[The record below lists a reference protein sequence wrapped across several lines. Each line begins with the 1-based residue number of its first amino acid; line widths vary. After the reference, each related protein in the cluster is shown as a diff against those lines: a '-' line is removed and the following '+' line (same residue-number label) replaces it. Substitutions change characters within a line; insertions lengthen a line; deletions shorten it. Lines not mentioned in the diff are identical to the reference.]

1 MNMPTRAFLQNYKVS
16 ISTLSPVHIGC
27 GEDYEPTNYVM
38 DEQCLH
44 YFDVFGLADVLTEDD
59 RKALD
64 GINKERSPLLKLQKF
79 FYDRK
84 EQFIPNKSFSRVVAY
99 DLYKK
104 YNNVIGKAA
113 NVESDG
119 KPVINAL
126 EIARTSYNLHNGL
139 PTIPGTSLKGAI
151 RTALLNK
158 RNEGKSTQY
167 DSKKAKSLEK
177 DLLQGSFETDPL
189 RLLKIGDA
197 NFIESK
203 AALYPRIAFEN
214 NVKRVPPKGNKPT
227 KQLLSLM
234 REVIPAF
241 SAGAFSADL
250 TVQDMLGV
258 KNDKRPNLKLIPAGI
273 AKACNT
279 FYVEIF
285 KRELVRFLQ
294 RGCVQVAWA
303 ERAQALLD
311 LLAPFIVADAGMLV
325 RVGRHSGAE
334 SVTLDGVR
342 SIKIMKGPGKSP
354 GYESQATTDWL
365 AGDQEKS
372 EVNLMPFGWVFVDF
386 NLPELNAARE
396 KLHTFLKDAAKN
408 SLAEQNQFFEKTAQ
422 RITGLQE
429 QQQKIMEREAI
440 KQREKMEAEQAELAK
455 EAERAAMSPEQQAIE
470 ALKDRKAKGEDKG
483 SGPGCKLADDLRLL
497 CEAASTWDQTQKDML
512 HGEAL
517 DLLVHLGVDRKKNDK
532 WKARLA
538 ALKA

>member
-1 MNMPTRAFLQNYKVS
+1 MNMPTRAFLQNYKIS

-64 GINKERSPLLKLQKF
+64 GINKEKSPLLRLQKF
-79 FYDRK
+79 FCDRK
-84 EQFIPNKSFSRVVAY
+84 EQFIPNRRFSRVVAY

-104 YNNVIGKAA
+104 YNNVIGRAA

-119 KPVINAL
+119 KQVINAL
-126 EIARTSYNLHNGL
+126 EIARTSYNLHTGL

-151 RTALLNK
+151 RTALLNN
-158 RNEGKSTQY
+158 RNAGRSTRL
-167 DSKKAKSLEK
+167 KPKELER
-177 DLLQGSFETDPL
+177 DLFQGSFETDPL
-189 RLLKIGDA
+189 RLLKVGDA
-197 NFIESK
+197 NFIENET
-203 AALYPRIAFEN
+203 ALYPRIAFEN

-227 KQLLSLM
+227 KQLLCLM

-241 SAGAFSADL
+241 SASAFSADL
-250 TVQDMLGV
+250 TVQDLLGV
-258 KNDKRPNLKLIPAGI
+258 KSDKTPSQKLTSMGI

-303 ERAQALLD
+303 ERAKTLLE
-311 LLAPFIVADAGMLV
+311 LLSPFIAADAGMLV

-365 AGDQEKS
+365 VGDQEKS

-386 NLPELNAARE
+386 NMPELNPARE

-408 SLAEQNQFFEKTAQ
+408 SLAEQKEFFEKSAQ
-422 RITGLQE
+422 RIASLQE
-429 QQQKIMEREAI
+429 QQQKLMEREAT

-455 EAERAAMSPEQQAIE
+455 EAARAAMSPEQQAIE

-497 CEAASTWDQTQKDML
+497 CEAAAAWDQTQKDML

-517 DLLVHLGVDRKKNDK
+517 EMLVHLGVDKKKNDK

-538 ALKA
+538 ALKV